1 MRGGGG
7 KKSHSFDSNSSSLG
21 DCEDASAI
29 TEKGTQRKSMFGLS
43 SILQIELEVQRAQ
56 LSVNSHQAVGN

>member
-1 MRGGGG
+1 MWVEEN
-7 KKSHSFDSNSSSLG
+7 SFDSNSSSLD
-21 DCEDASAI
+21 DCEDASAV

-56 LSVNSHQAVGN
+56 LNINSHQAVGN